1 MSNIGNSPLFV
12 RLHQFEIFVKRAHG
26 VGGGNDEPFPAVQ
39 KTAFDQEAFRKRGDP
54 VPGRFADG
62 RGFFAL
68 MLPGKKVGIQL
79 RLGDEIGD
87 ATERIMLHRS
97 GQGKFPQ
104 AVGQDSLVDL
114 ILGKAGVQ
122 AVKEPDMP
130 VRIPAA
136 APNPFAVV
144 IIVHANG
151 INGRFIQ
158 SQRPDFPNE
167 FGRHHLIAVQ

>member
-1 MSNIGNSPLFV
+1 MSNIGKSLFLV
-12 RLHQFEIFVKRAHG
+12 RLHQLEVFVKRAHG

-39 KTAFDQEAFRKRGDP
+39 KAAFDQEAFRKRGDP
-54 VPGRFADG
+54 VPDCFADG
-62 RGFFAL
+62 GGFFAL

-79 RLGDEIGD
+79 RLGDEIGY
-87 ATERIMLHRS
+87 ATERIMPHGS
-97 GQGKFPQ
+97 GQGNFPE
-104 AVGQDSLVDL
+104 AVRQDSLVDL
-114 ILGKAGVQ
+114 IHGKMGFHP
-122 AVKEPDMP
+122 VKEPDMP

-167 FGRHHLIAVQ
+167 FARHHLIAVQ